1 MRDILYGTSSHA
13 ERRVLRPAAATAF
26 QAESDHEPPAPSQMF
41 ARLGL
46 LLVIALGFG
55 LIAQLL
61 VGVPA

>member
-1 MRDILYGTSSHA
+1 MRDSLYGTSND
-13 ERRVLRPAAATAF
+13 RVFRPAATVF
-26 QAESDHEPPAPSQMF
+26 QAGSDHEPPAPVQMF

-46 LLVIALGFG
+46 LLIIALGFG

>member
-1 MRDILYGTSSHA
+1 MRDIFYGTSSKGD
-13 ERRVLRPAAATAF
+13 RRVLRPAVMGF
-26 QAESDHEPPAPSQMF
+26 QAESDYEPPAPSQMF